1 MSVSDWI
8 NFAALAN
15 IIVFLW
21 VFRQM
26 LTQEEH
32 VTALRDALRLR
43 PGHLLMKL
51 WWCSF
56 LLCLSYRLGAGSE
69 ATVQALAY
77 GIFPT
82 LLAALLLIDLAEMKV
97 KSYTEKLQGE
107 FKRARRRSRQAVK
120 TAEKDSD

>member
-26 LTQEEH
+26 LTQEER

-51 WWCSF
+51 SALPF
-56 LLCLSYRLGAGSE
+56 L
-69 ATVQALAY
+69 
-77 GIFPT
+77 P
-82 LLAALLLIDLAEMKV
+82 
-97 KSYTEKLQGE
+97 
-107 FKRARRRSRQAVK
+107 ARCRQ
-120 TAEKDSD
+120 